1 MRRWPRRA
9 GWRGAACSAL
19 AALPLLTIA
28 IAAIAAIA
36 PAARAQA
43 PLPPATDDESVVET
57 MRKARNYFEYGDYP
71 SAARILKKL
80 IDTGKFESAELRAE
94 AYRLL
99 GLSYFYQAKR
109 GEAYQAFL
117 ELAYV
122 DPDAELDPFY
132 VPPAAVALLEQVK
145 KDAEKQLAPLR
156 AQHHA
161 EEEARRKTAFEE
173 AQRRRQRE
181 LEDEQ
186 RRLSAL
192 APTIER
198 RVVQREFWVS
208 LLPFGLG
215 QLQNGDRTLGIG
227 LATTQVIAGATSGGS
242 ALLIEGLRDPTS
254 GKFGPGVYP
263 LAQRLNAAKWI
274 GAAIFYGL
282 WAGGA
287 IHAAVNFQPE
297 TQLPDRLVTQGASA
311 GPLPAPALPTGF
323 PPLGAPA
330 ASGTAPSPSVTSTS
344 SFSNSPATQPAL
356 PSPSRPAPDP
366 GAGPAPH

>member
-1 MRRWPRRA
+1 MQRTVSRPQTGSARRSAPGLRA
-9 GWRGAACSAL
+9 AWCAL
-19 AALPLLTIA
+19 AALPLLA
-28 IAAIAAIA
+28 LA
-36 PAARAQA
+36 PAALAQA
-43 PLPPATDDESVVET
+43 PLPATDDESVVET

-99 GLSYFYQAKR
+99 GLSYFYQTKR

-145 KDAEKQLAPLR
+145 KDAEKQLAPIR
-156 AQHHA
+156 SQRHA
-161 EEEARRKTAFEE
+161 EDEARRKTASEE

-215 QLQNGDRTLGIG
+215 QLQNGDRTLGIA

-242 ALLIEGLRDPTS
+242 SLLIEGLRDPTS
-254 GKFGPGVYP
+254 GKFGPGVYQ

-297 TQLPDRLVTQGASA
+297 TALPDRLVTRGA
-311 GPLPAPALPTGF
+311 GPLPTPALPPGF
-323 PPLGAPA
+323 PSLGISPTGAQPAP
-330 ASGTAPSPSVTSTS
+330 PSP
-344 SFSNSPATQPAL
+344 P
-356 PSPSRPAPDP
+356 RPTPESAP
-366 GAGPAPH
+366 GPAPH

>member
-1 MRRWPRRA
+1 MVRSAWFRA
-9 GWRGAACSAL
+9 LCCAI
-19 AALPLLTIA
+19 AALPCLFFL
-28 IAAIAAIA
+28 A
-36 PAARAQA
+36 PVARAQA
-43 PLPPATDDESVVET
+43 PQAPATDDESVVET
-57 MRKARNYFEYGDYP
+57 MRKGRNYFEYGDYP

-94 AYRLL
+94 AYRML

-145 KDAEKQLAPLR
+145 KDAEKGLAPIR
-156 AQHHA
+156 AQRHA
-161 EEEARRKTAFEE
+161 EEEARRRVAFEE
-173 AQRRRQRE
+173 SQRRRQRE

-215 QLQNGDRTLGIG
+215 QLQNGDRTLGIA

-242 ALLIEGLRDPTS
+242 ALLIEGLRDPSS
-254 GKFGPGVYP
+254 GKFGPGVFP

-297 TQLPDRLVTQGASA
+297 TQLPDRLVTQGV
-311 GPLPAPALPTGF
+311 GPLPPPSLPKGFLPLGSPLAPAP
-323 PPLGAPA
+323 
-330 ASGTAPSPSVTSTS
+330 
-344 SFSNSPATQPAL
+344 QPA
-356 PSPSRPAPDP
+356 P
-366 GAGPAPH
+366 GPAPR